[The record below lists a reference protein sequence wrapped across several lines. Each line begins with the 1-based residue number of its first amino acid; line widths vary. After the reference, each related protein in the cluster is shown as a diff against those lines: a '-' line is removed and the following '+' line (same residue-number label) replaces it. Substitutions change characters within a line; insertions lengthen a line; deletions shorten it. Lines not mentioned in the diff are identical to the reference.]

1 MRPLVSLSS
10 VTYLWAWIQTYS
22 YYELADSLAGI
33 DLTSDVSCRSCALG
47 ERDFITGLVVSG
59 RAYLGL

>member
-1 MRPLVSLSS
+1 MRPLVSQSS

-33 DLTSDVSCRSCALG
+33 DRMLAVDLALQ
-47 ERDFITGLVVSG
+47 EKRTLLL
-59 RAYLGL
+59 A